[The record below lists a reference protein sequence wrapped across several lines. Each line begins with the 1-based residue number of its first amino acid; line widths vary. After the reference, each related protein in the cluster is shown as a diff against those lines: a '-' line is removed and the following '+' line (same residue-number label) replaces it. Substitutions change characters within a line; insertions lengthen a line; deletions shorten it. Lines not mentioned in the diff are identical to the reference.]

1 MLDPLTFFWL
11 LLKASLFS
19 SGGLSNLPILHDDLV
34 GQGWASDRQFVEALA
49 VGKVS
54 PGPSGL
60 WVISLGYLLD
70 GLRGALLALVA
81 ISLPPL
87 LVLLIHSAS
96 RRLGQHALVQGFV
109 QGLSLAAVSILTVI
123 LGQMLWDTGLDVGS
137 LLILL
142 ASLWLGTR
150 RSVPYVLLI
159 ALAALAGIVLY

>member
-34 GQGWASDRQFVEALA
+34 GRGLADDRQFVEALA

-87 LVLLIHSAS
+87 LVLPIHSLS
-96 RRLGQHALVQGFV
+96 RRMGQHTLVQGFV
-109 QGLSLAAVSILTVI
+109 QGLSLAAVGILIVI
-123 LGQMLWDTGLDVGS
+123 LGQMMWDTGFDMGS

-150 RSVPYVLLI
+150 KHVPYVLLI